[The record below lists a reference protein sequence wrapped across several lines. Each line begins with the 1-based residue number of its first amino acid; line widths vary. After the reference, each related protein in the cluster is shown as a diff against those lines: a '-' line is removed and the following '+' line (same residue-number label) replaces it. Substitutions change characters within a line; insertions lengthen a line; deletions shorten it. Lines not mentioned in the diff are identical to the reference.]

1 METMNYEYPASTKV
15 PKRACVGVVASG
27 DLEVLL
33 QPSKDS
39 KSHVFIQTSVVGFGD
54 TWKSVMDWFFG
65 QYTDA
70 ADIVIHD
77 AGATPGTVVLRLQ
90 QAVEESKS

>member
-1 METMNYEYPASTKV
+1 METMNFEYPASTEV

-39 KSHVFIQTSVVGFGD
+39 KSRVTIQTSVLGFKD

-90 QAVEESKS
+90 QAVEESRS

>member
-1 METMNYEYPASTKV
+1 MEIMNFEYPASTKV
-15 PKRACVGVVASG
+15 PKRTCIGVVASG

-39 KSHVFIQTSVVGFGD
+39 KSHVQIMTSVTGFNE
-54 TWKSVMDWFFG
+54 TWKAVMDWFFG

-77 AGATPGTVVLRLQ
+77 AGATPGTVALRLQ
-90 QAVEESKS
+90 QAVEESRS